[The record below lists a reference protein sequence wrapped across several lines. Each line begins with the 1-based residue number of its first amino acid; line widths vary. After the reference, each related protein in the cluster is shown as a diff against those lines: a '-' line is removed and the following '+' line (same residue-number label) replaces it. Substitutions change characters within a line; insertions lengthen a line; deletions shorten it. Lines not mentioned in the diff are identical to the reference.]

1 MQPVSGTMAAIEATA
16 APRRP
21 EPMTAQ
27 AQPPRT
33 HLRIHHLGLDA
44 RDALL
49 VESALRMRA
58 ELANRYAFGPP
69 LPGEPVDILFVNGD
83 NERALERW
91 HSLRG
96 TRGELLGVMVSRQN
110 PQLHD
115 MPWISRPISVR
126 DCAAIVSILAA
137 AQLTAQA
144 NSPASDTH

>member
-1 MQPVSGTMAAIEATA
+1 
-16 APRRP
+16 
-21 EPMTAQ
+21 MTAQ

-33 HLRIHHLGLDA
+33 HIRIHHLGLDA

-58 ELANRYAFGPP
+58 ELTDRFAFGPP

-91 HSLRG
+91 NALRG
-96 TRGELLGVMVSRQN
+96 TRAELLGVMVSRQN
-110 PQLHD
+110 PRTPD
-115 MPWISRPISVR
+115 MPWIARPISVR

-144 NSPASDTH
+144 NSPANGSP